1 MTTNAHPRGADAGR
15 VTIGG
20 VLRSEWRKLFGLR
33 STWWLL
39 GVGLVLPTVFA
50 VAQTV
55 NREPESAAQGVFDA
69 ATQSSGASLFSVF
82 IIAIVLGT
90 LTSTTEFETRSITVT
105 MAAVPSRIPVV
116 LAKAG
121 VVFVVGIM
129 LGFVAALIAYVVGV
143 ALRGDE
149 ALIVDGYA
157 FRALAGIA
165 FYEGCIA
172 AIAVSI
178 GFLVRS
184 TIGSIA
190 VTFAFLFIAPSIISI
205 IPIGVVQ
212 LFADTIPGTSASPL
226 YSAEPDPGGF
236 GVVGAA
242 LCVAAWTIVAVAV
255 AGLAT
260 RRRDI

>member
-1 MTTNAHPRGADAGR
+1 VAFG
-15 VTIGG
+15 
-20 VLRSEWRKLFGLR
+20 GLR
-33 STWWLL
+33 QNT
-39 GVGLVLPTVFA
+39 G
-50 VAQTV
+50 
-55 NREPESAAQGVFDA
+55 
-69 ATQSSGASLFSVF
+69 
-82 IIAIVLGT
+82 IAIVLGT
-90 LTSTTEFETRSITVT
+90 LTTTTEFETRSITVT
-105 MAAVPSRIPVV
+105 MAAVPSRVPVV

-121 VVFVVGIM
+121 VVFVVGIV
-129 LGFVAALIAYVVGV
+129 LGLVAALLAYVAGV

-190 VTFAFLFIAPSIISI
+190 VTFAFLFIAPSIIHI

-212 LFADTIPGTSASPL
+212 LFADTIPGTSASAL

-242 LCVAAWTIVAVAV
+242 LCVAAWTIVAVVA
-255 AGLAT
+255 AGLGT
-260 RRRDI
+260 RRRDV